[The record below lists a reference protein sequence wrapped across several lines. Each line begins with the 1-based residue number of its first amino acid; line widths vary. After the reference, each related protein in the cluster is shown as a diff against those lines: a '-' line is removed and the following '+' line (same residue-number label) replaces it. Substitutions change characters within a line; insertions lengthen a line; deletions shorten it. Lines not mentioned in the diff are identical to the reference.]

1 MAWRLTFRARVFGHL
16 TAAAGWY
23 EHEEPGLGRRFL
35 TAVDALIAQIRREPL
50 RYPSIYR
57 GTRRA
62 LVPGFPYAVF
72 FRVRDEGIVVVA
84 VLHMKRDPDNWRL
97 REALPGYRGA
107 GQFRGSAQVC

>member
-1 MAWRLTFRARVFGHL
+1 VAWQLTFRARVAGHL

-23 EHEEPGLGRRFL
+23 EDEDPGLGRRFL
-35 TAVDALIAQIRREPL
+35 NAVDTLVIQIRQEPL

-72 FRVRDEGIVVVA
+72 FLVRDEAIVVVA
-84 VLHMKRDPDNWRL
+84 VLHTKRDPDNWRL
-97 REALPGYRGA
+97 REPAPGYGGA
-107 GQFRGSAQVC
+107 SRISRTAPIY

>member
-1 MAWRLTFRARVFGHL
+1 MAWQLTFRTRVFGHL

-35 TAVDALIAQIRREPL
+35 TALDRLVVQIRQEPL
-50 RYPSIYR
+50 RYPLIYR

-72 FRVRDEGIVVVA
+72 FRVHDEAIVVVA

-97 REALPGYRGA
+97 REAAPGYSGTGRNSGNA
-107 GQFRGSAQVC
+107 HVC